1 MKTTLKTILL
11 LLLISFSRISFSQ
24 DCQLIK
30 SNIDRCRAT
39 IEGKRQQI
47 LIWEKEAQRDPI
59 RGKYLVKNIAN
70 VNREILRLKE
80 NKTQLQNQYKQFNC
94 LQGGLKHKN
103 ADPLSKTKTSID
115 QERRLAKQKEQE
127 QIKAREQ
134 CTLLAK
140 QIEACR
146 VAIETARAQLM
157 PLENSAGP
165 TAKINSLKTQINN
178 EKAKKVALQ
187 QKYMKCGAGNE
198 AQAKL
203 ANANKD
209 NKTMTNALANSTRT
223 KEFNKAKQ
231 AEASAQRQNQL
242 ANKER
247 TKNNEQ
253 EKKCLSIGKQIEAC
267 RVTIEAARAKLLPLE
282 NSKSPFN
289 KSKIQ
294 ALQTQINSEKT
305 KKAALQQQYMTCG
318 TGAKFANSNKDN
330 KTITKDKAAKTN
342 SKKTALIEAW
352 ENEFKLTNKHDIDY
366 TLSNNLLS
374 REFEKHVKVGYGG
387 ENINFYNYVSRP
399 VKLWNLKYIYSQFI
413 IEGAVEQINI
423 NAAVRKQI
431 IKDMNQCNFVI
442 YNTSNDLIIKK
453 SMDLAKN
460 EIKSAML
467 ERNFFPTFTRKM
479 DKLLTE
485 SKSTK
490 IK

>member
-1 MKTTLKTILL
+1 MKITIKTFLL
-11 LLLISFSRISFSQ
+11 LLLISFSGISFSQ
-24 DCQLIK
+24 TCQQWVQKIEASRQKIEMNRMKLAELERMKAKPILTRSYINTINK
-30 SNIDRCRAT
+30 EKLLKAEYQNEYKLCMGNNKKLSN
-39 IEGKRQQI
+39 
-47 LIWEKEAQRDPI
+47 
-59 RGKYLVKNIAN
+59 
-70 VNREILRLKE
+70 E
-80 NKTQLQNQYKQFNC
+80 NKAQ
-94 LQGGLKHKN
+94 
-103 ADPLSKTKTSID
+103 KTKTEFD
-115 QERRLAKQKEQE
+115 TERKLAKQKEQE
-127 QIKAREQ
+127 QIKAKEQ

-330 KTITKDKAAKTN
+330 KTITKDKAAQTA
-342 SKKTALIEAW
+342 SKKTALIAAW
-352 ENEFKLTNKHDIDY
+352 EKEFELTKEHTIQY
-366 TLSNNLLS
+366 TLSNNYIIK
-374 REFEKHVKVGYGG
+374 EFEKFLTNIEFSE
-387 ENINFYNYVSRP
+387 ENLLFYKIVNQPPTS
-399 VKLWNLKYIYSQFI
+399 WNLRQIKKIYLTREAS
-413 IEGAVEQINI
+413 VKSSLNSKSKTINI
-423 NAAVRKQI
+423 KSETYNNLDAELLKSNFIVNSRIIQLMKIAQAEVLKMMGDDTFSRFTKHMNALVT
-431 IKDMNQCNFVI
+431 N
-442 YNTSNDLIIKK
+442 SKK
-453 SMDLAKN
+453 PGVK
-460 EIKSAML
+460 K
-467 ERNFFPTFTRKM
+467 
-479 DKLLTE
+479 
-485 SKSTK
+485 
-490 IK
+490 